1 MLFLQLLVNGIQVGA
16 LYALT
21 SVGFSLIYG
30 STRIFHFAHGATF
43 TIAAYIFYS
52 LNSVHRVSWVL
63 AALCASLAA
72 VAFGVMLNRLVYAPI
87 QQRHGSLFTIFV
99 ASFGAGIVVQNIIG
113 MVFGRSFVSVP
124 NVLSNSIELIPGLF
138 VSPLAGVSIV
148 CTLAFLL
155 GLQFLLMRTHVGIAL
170 RALSENPDLVRAYGM
185 STRWLS
191 TVVFALG
198 SLMVVPASLLTG
210 MATGLNPAAGHH
222 VMLVSLASTIVGG
235 VGSLR
240 GAALAGLLLGV
251 AENLALF
258 AFDTQWS
265 EAVTFVV
272 LFLFIVFRPS
282 GFAGRAV
289 TT

>member
-52 LNSVHRVSWVL
+52 LNSVHGVGWVV
-63 AALCASLAA
+63 AALCASVAA
-72 VAFGVMLNRLVYAPI
+72 VLFGILLDRLVYAPI
-87 QQRHGSLFTIFV
+87 LKLHGSLFTIFV

-124 NVLSNSIELIPGLF
+124 NVLSNSRELLPGLF

-148 CTLAFLL
+148 CALGFFL
-155 GLQFLLMRTHVGIAL
+155 GLQFFLMRTHVGIAL

-198 SLMVVPASLLTG
+198 SLMVVPAALLTG
-210 MATGLNPAAGHH
+210 MASGLNPAAGQH

-251 AENLALF
+251 AENLALWT
-258 AFDTQWS
+258 FDTQWS

-272 LFLFIVFRPS
+272 LFLFILIRPS
-282 GFAGRAV
+282 GIAGRAV